1 MESVILKPISI
12 CACPD
17 LIDPAARWFSEKWG
31 IPAQAYRESMQAS
44 IAHPDEIPFWYL
56 VLAGEGGRIVAG
68 AGVIDND
75 FHDRTDLTPNVC
87 ALFVEAPFRG
97 RGLARALLDTARRD
111 LGGMGIRT
119 VYLITDHTEFY
130 EKCGWTFHT
139 TVRESSGGT
148 ARMYAAATL

>member
-1 MESVILKPISI
+1 
-12 CACPD
+12 
-17 LIDPAARWFSEKWG
+17 
-31 IPAQAYRESMQAS
+31 MQAS